1 MMIRALIVEDEP
13 LARARLRMLLES
25 HGDVELVGESAS
37 AQEAAEIFD
46 REDVDLLFLDIQMPQ
61 GSGFDLL
68 HVLGEE
74 RRPIV
79 IFTTAHAEFALEAFD
94 VSAADYLVKPFD
106 QVRLSRALDR
116 ARALFSGTN
125 GNGNGYGHGNG
136 NGNGNG
142 HGNGH
147 GTAVL
152 PARPL
157 TRRDRFAVRARGE
170 IVFIKS
176 DSIDWI
182 SAEGNYSRLHSGEAS
197 YLLRESMQKLDETL
211 DATVFI
217 RVHRSAIVNLDRVK
231 KLIAAPDGSY
241 SIVLNTGAAVPLG
254 PSFRPRLETVLGQKL

>member
-13 LARARLRMLLES
+13 LARSRLRMLLES
-25 HGDVELVGESAS
+25 HEDVELVGESAS
-37 AQEAAEIFD
+37 AQEAAQLFD
-46 REDVDLLFLDIQMPQ
+46 RETVDLLFLDIQMPQ

-74 RRPIV
+74 RRPVV

-116 ARALFSGTN
+116 ARALMSNG
-125 GNGNGYGHGNG
+125 GNGASGAVVTAALING
-136 NGNGNG
+136 
-142 HGNGH
+142 
-147 GTAVL
+147 
-152 PARPL
+152 RPL
-157 TRRDRFAVRARGE
+157 QRRDRFAVRARGE
-170 IVFIKS
+170 IVFLKANTV
-176 DSIDWI
+176 DWI
-182 SAEGNYSRLHSGEAS
+182 GAEGNYSRLYSGESS

-211 DATVFI
+211 DPSVFI
-217 RVHRSAIVNLDRVK
+217 RVHRSAIINLDRVK

-241 SIVLNTGAAVPLG
+241 SIVLSTGASVPLG